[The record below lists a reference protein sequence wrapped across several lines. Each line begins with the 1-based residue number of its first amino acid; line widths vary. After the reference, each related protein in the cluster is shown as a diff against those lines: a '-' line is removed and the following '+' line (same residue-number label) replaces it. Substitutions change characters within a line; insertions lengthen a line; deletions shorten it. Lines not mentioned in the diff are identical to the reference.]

1 MKMMKDY
8 HKFYLKCDVLYLVDL
23 KSWIISE
30 SIFQCT
36 NFRLERN
43 A

>member
-8 HKFYLKCDVLYLVDL
+8 HDLYLKCDVLLLAGVFEKYR
-23 KSWIISE
+23 I
-30 SIFQCT
+30 
-36 NFRLERN
+36 